1 MATDAER
8 QCPDRWL
15 RPDFIVVGEKAAL
28 GPLRRDLAGV
38 SARWR
43 NELDVRRGLD

>member
-15 RPDFIVVGEKAAL
+15 RPDFIVVGEKLAL
-28 GPLRRDLAGV
+28 GPLRRDRAGV